1 MRDTAGAYF
10 NAERQV
16 EDMAEIKSE
25 NTKGMAEDE
34 LKALQERVA
43 AMTPDELREFRN
55 SHDADSMGFWGKES
69 L

>member
-1 MRDTAGAYF
+1 
-10 NAERQV
+10 
-16 EDMAEIKSE
+16 MAEIKSE
-25 NTKGMAEDE
+25 NTKNMAEDE

-55 SHDADSMGFWGKES
+55 LHDADSMGFWGKES

>member
-1 MRDTAGAYF
+1 
-10 NAERQV
+10 
-16 EDMAEIKSE
+16 MAEIKSE

-55 SHDADSMGFWGKES
+55 SHDVDSMGFWGKES

>member
-1 MRDTAGAYF
+1 
-10 NAERQV
+10 
-16 EDMAEIKSE
+16 MAEIKSE
-25 NTKGMAEDE
+25 NTKGMTPDE